1 MRFRPNPSASTS
13 AGEFVRL
20 EDADIV
26 IGFDTEFLVGDPNAY
41 DAEFLTEE
49 PEKTIA
55 RGNKVLC
62 ISYALYFPATGVKL
76 SGLVNIPPERRMR
89 WTLKQFLE
97 QVVLASA
104 RAGHLTEDRLRA
116 ADARH
121 PKRRLRQLR
130 LVLAC
135 HFSRAD
141 ICGFADFKKLKRKFS
156 AVRKT
161 YVTIQNPLKIDLRP
175 TPSRAVTASV
185 TLRDTRLLTPEGYG
199 KLSAIG
205 DMLGLEKLSVP
216 DVVNEK
222 GKTVPGITRMDIVQ
236 REHPQQFYDYAVR
249 DAEIALRYLLRVC
262 GLAEEMGAP
271 SIPSTI
277 GSLGVNVFADNCTDF
292 EGFMGRVPD
301 EEGSG
306 RKLVLHPVLRIHAG
320 LWGDGFHG
328 GRNEAFAHGVMTPR
342 PGRTWLDI
350 DVASA
355 YTVGMGWIRPID
367 WDSAS
372 MPTRIEDI
380 ATTEAATVARVKFR
394 FPESTRFPCLP
405 VKQGAGLVFPLSGV
419 TTTTGL
425 ELLAALEMGAAL
437 QVETALRF
445 EFAGGLNEYA
455 AFTNIITDYRARYKK
470 SNPLFEKLVKTA
482 GNALYG
488 KTAQAV
494 AGMRATDP
502 EVARLFDTISG
513 ERKELPASAVTN
525 PAHAAIT
532 TSFLR
537 AAVSQIL
544 HNLPQGSRVLSVTTD
559 GFLADCTLD
568 EAFEAAGRGSI
579 TRLFNQTL
587 AAVAPGKQLLEVK
600 HQAGKVLVSRTRGAF
615 TVGTSSDAKGEPI
628 LARAGHKLEDF
639 AGTPWEEAAE
649 FIRIFHERTPDSKLA
664 GSDFISVE
672 KQWMADAD
680 LVRLPAPKRVNLD
693 YDFGGIPVGVT
704 EVDGVLNFTTRPW
717 PNVKAYAKA
726 RRAHAQLRDGGH
738 LKTLKDWES
747 IRQQVEAAAGLK
759 VEGDKLRDLAAERV
773 RLATEMCGRDKPMS
787 HAEGAAAITA
797 KGLPTT
803 TAQMQDI
810 AKNCRKRGAPK
821 NVKPAGQKPS

>member
-1 MRFRPNPSASTS
+1 MK
-13 AGEFVRL
+13 L
-20 EDADIV
+20 EHADIV

-41 DAEFLTEE
+41 DAEFMSED

-62 ISYALYFPATGVKL
+62 ISYALYFPATGVRL

-89 WTLKQFLE
+89 WTMKQFLE
-97 QVVLASA
+97 KVVIAA
-104 RAGHLTEDRLRA
+104 AQAGHITEERLRA

-121 PKRRLRQLR
+121 PKKKLKQLR

-141 ICGFADFKKLKRKFS
+141 ICGFADFRRLKRKFS

-161 YVTIQNPLKIDLRP
+161 YVTIQNPHKLDLRP
-175 TPSRAVTASV
+175 TPNRALTASI

-205 DMLGLEKLSVP
+205 DMLGLGKLSVP

-249 DAEIALRYLLRVC
+249 DAELALLYLLKVC
-262 GLAEEMGAP
+262 DLAEEMGAP
-271 SIPSTI
+271 SVPSTI

-301 EEGSG
+301 EDGNG

-342 PGRTWLDI
+342 PGRMWLDI

-367 WDSAS
+367 WDIAS
-372 MPTRIEDI
+372 MPTRIEDV
-380 ATTEAATVARVKFR
+380 ATDKAATVARVKFR
-394 FPESTRFPCLP
+394 FPDNTRFPCLP
-405 VKQGAGLVFPLSGV
+405 VKHGAGLVFPLSGV
-419 TTTTGL
+419 ATTTGL
-425 ELLAALEMGAAL
+425 ELLAALEMGAEL
-437 QVETALRF
+437 QIETAIRF

-470 SNPLFEKLVKTA
+470 TNPLFEKLVKTA

-525 PAHAAIT
+525 PAHAALT

-544 HNLPQGSRVLSVTTD
+544 HNLPADARVLSVTTD
-559 GFLADCTLD
+559 GFLADCTLE

-579 TRLFNQTL
+579 TRLFNRTL
-587 AAVAPGKQLLEVK
+587 TAVAPGKQLLEVK
-600 HQAGKVLVSRTRGAF
+600 HQAAKVVVARTRGAF
-615 TVGTSSDAKGEPI
+615 TADAREDGKEPI
-628 LARAGHKLEDF
+628 LARAGHKIEDF
-639 AGTPWEEAAE
+639 SGTAWEEAAE
-649 FIRIFHERTPDSKLA
+649 FIRIFHARTPDTKLA

-693 YDFGGIPVGVT
+693 YDFGGVPVGVT

-738 LKTLKDWES
+738 LKTLMDWES
-747 IRQQVEAAAGLK
+747 IRQQVETAAGLK
-759 VEGDKLRDLAAERV
+759 VEGDRLRDLEAERV
-773 RLATEMCGRDKPMS
+773 RLATEMCGKGKSMS
-787 HAEGAAAITA
+787 HADGAAAISA
-797 KGLPTT
+797 RGLPTT
-803 TAQMQDI
+803 AAQMRNI
-810 AKNCRKRGAPK
+810 AKKCRMRGAPRK
-821 NVKPAGQKPS
+821 VERPRRKPSK